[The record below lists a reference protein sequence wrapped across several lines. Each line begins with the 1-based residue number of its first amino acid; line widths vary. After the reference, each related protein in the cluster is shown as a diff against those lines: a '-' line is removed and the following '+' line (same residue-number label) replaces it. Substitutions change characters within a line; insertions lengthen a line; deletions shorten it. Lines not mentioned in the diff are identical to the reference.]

1 MEGEEVEE
9 DAFQEDEYPPDV
21 GAEEIEEE
29 WPEDEE
35 PPAKRVK

>member
-21 GAEEIEEE
+21 DAEEIEE

>member
-1 MEGEEVEE
+1 MEE
-9 DAFQEDEYPPDV
+9 DAFQEDEYPHDV
-21 GAEEIEEE
+21 DAEEE